1 MDVCPLVSVVINCYN
16 GEEFLKEAID
26 SVVIQ
31 DYKNW
36 EIIFWDNCS
45 TDKSAEIVKSYNDS
59 RIRYF
64 RGNKHVL
71 LGEARNYAIE
81 KASGDFIAFLDAD
94 DVWMPNKLS
103 AQIKIL
109 NKFPEIGLVYSN
121 YIVFSKEAELIF
133 NKKYNDEIVDT
144 KYLIKHY
151 DIGISSVVIRA
162 DVIRKRDIK
171 FNINYNLIEE
181 FDYFIRF
188 LCFTKA
194 YYTSSILMRLRKHE
208 NNTTKVY
215 DRWHFEYND
224 FINDVGKKNDAYPG
238 LRVCLRNIRLK
249 SATAEIFYWLNKNNN
264 FLAFRTLFLKIY
276 LSPKLL
282 LYIIPVFIGVE
293 KYNIIHDSIYRLFG
307 KIYPK

>member
-1 MDVCPLVSVVINCYN
+1 MVSVIMNCYN
-16 GEEFLKEAID
+16 GEEFLREALD
-26 SVVIQ
+26 SVIAQ

-45 TDKSAEIVKSYNDS
+45 TDKSAEILKSYNDS

-81 KASGDFIAFLDAD
+81 KAGGDFIAFLDVD

-103 AQIKIL
+103 VQMKIL
-109 NKFPEIGLVYSN
+109 NEFPEAGLIYSN
-121 YIVFSKEAELIF
+121 YIAFSEEAETVI
-133 NKKYNDEIVDT
+133 NKKYNDEIVDV

-151 DIGISSVVIRA
+151 DVGVSSVIIRA
-162 DVIRKRDIK
+162 DIALKNDIK

-181 FDYFIRF
+181 FDYFIRY
-188 LCFTKA
+188 LCFAKA
-194 YYTSSILMRLRKHE
+194 YYVSQILMRLRKHE

-215 DRWHFEYND
+215 TRWHFELND
-224 FINDVGKKNDAYPG
+224 FINDVKRKNDTYPG
-238 LRVCLRNIRLK
+238 LKTYLYNIKLK
-249 SATAEIFYWLNKNNN
+249 SVTFEIFYWLNKNNN
-264 FLAFRTLFLKIY
+264 LLALKTIFLNVY
-276 LSPKLL
+276 LSPKLF
-282 LYIIPVFIGVE
+282 LYVIRVFIGVDR
-293 KYNIIHDSIYRLFG
+293 YNKIHDNIYKLFG

>member
-1 MDVCPLVSVVINCYN
+1 MEKCPMVSVIMNCYN
-16 GEEFLKEAID
+16 GEEFLREALD
-26 SVVIQ
+26 SVIAQ

-45 TDKSAEIVKSYNDS
+45 TDKSAEILKSYNDS

-81 KASGDFIAFLDAD
+81 KAGGDFIAFLDVD

-103 AQIKIL
+103 VQMKIL
-109 NKFPEIGLVYSN
+109 NEFPEAGLIYSN
-121 YIVFSKEAELIF
+121 YIAFSEEAETVI
-133 NKKYNDEIVDT
+133 NKKYNDEIVDV

-151 DIGISSVVIRA
+151 DVGVSSVIIRA
-162 DVIRKRDIK
+162 DIALKNDIK

-181 FDYFIRF
+181 FDYFIRY
-188 LCFTKA
+188 LCFAKA
-194 YYTSSILMRLRKHE
+194 YYVSQILMRLRKHE

-215 DRWHFEYND
+215 TRWHFELND
-224 FINDVGKKNDAYPG
+224 FINDVKRKNDTYPG
-238 LRVCLRNIRLK
+238 LKTYLYNIKLK
-249 SATAEIFYWLNKNNN
+249 SVTFEIFYWLNKNNN
-264 FLAFRTLFLKIY
+264 LLALKTIFLNVY
-276 LSPKLL
+276 LSPKLF
-282 LYIIPVFIGVE
+282 LYVIRVFIGVDR
-293 KYNIIHDSIYRLFG
+293 YNKIHDNIYKLFG